1 MTQTQTPQTQARAR
15 ALGRVAQNL
24 LGMDAS
30 VEAPVSPGAAGRR
43 NMLLLIQLRW
53 LAVIGQALTIVIVHW
68 GLKISL
74 PMGPLLLAPTA
85 LVVMNLVSAPVT
97 LRRKAVTDAELVLA
111 LCADVAALSWLLYF
125 SGGAANPFAALY
137 LMQVVLAAVLLRPS
151 YAWGFVLVTGACLAL
166 LSVWRQPLNLPAEAE
181 APLMQAGAMI
191 NFILIAVLLVGFVTR
206 ISHNV
211 RARDAYLAEARQQ
224 AAEHDHIVRMG
235 LLASGAAHE
244 LGTPLASVSV
254 ILSDWRR
261 MPVLTGDADLLHDIE
276 QMQAEVERCKAI
288 LTNILMAAG
297 EARGEAPT
305 VTTLG
310 AFLGDIIDDWRAKS
324 ADALP
329 VTLDGPAP
337 RDPRI
342 IADPALKQ
350 VFSALLDNAQE
361 AGAQGV
367 TIRAA
372 ADGEELFVAFED
384 DGPGFPPA
392 ILERLGQPYLS
403 TKARAGAGLG
413 LFLLVNVMRKL
424 GGTVAAANRPPANRP
439 KGEGK
444 GEGGGASVRLALPIE
459 ALAAKGERR
468 DDR

>member
-1 MTQTQTPQTQARAR
+1 MTQTQAPRSAQTPAR

-53 LAVIGQALTIVIVHW
+53 LAVIGQVLTIVIVHW

-74 PMGPLLLAPTA
+74 PLGPLLLAPTA
-85 LVVMNLVSAPVT
+85 LAAMNLISAPVT

-111 LCADVAALSWLLYF
+111 LCVDVAALSWLLYF
-125 SGGAANPFAALY
+125 SGGTANPFAALY

-151 YAWGFVLVTGACLAL
+151 YAWGFVLLTGACLAL
-166 LSVWRQPLNLPAEAE
+166 LAVWRQPLALPHAAEAR
-181 APLMQAGAMI
+181 LTQSGAMI
-191 NFILIAVLLVGFVTR
+191 NFVLIAVLLVGFVTR

-244 LGTPLASVSV
+244 LGTPLASLSV

-261 MPVLTGDADLLHDIE
+261 MPALTKDADLRHDIE
-276 QMQAEVERCKAI
+276 QMRAEVERCKAI

-310 AFLGDIIDDWRAKS
+310 AFLGDIIADWRAKS
-324 ADALP
+324 GEALP
-329 VTLDGPAP
+329 VRLEGPAP

-342 IADPALKQ
+342 IADAALKQ

-372 ADGEELFVAFED
+372 VDGEELFVAFED
-384 DGPGFPPA
+384 DGPGFAPA
-392 ILERLGQPYLS
+392 ILERLGQPYQS

-424 GGTVAAANRPPANRP
+424 GGTVAAANRPR
-439 KGEGK
+439 
-444 GEGGGASVRLALPIE
+444 GEGGGASVRLVLPIE
-459 ALAAKGERR
+459 ALAAK
-468 DDR
+468 